1 KQGVMASPMFKPIGS
16 NSGGVS
22 GEGDNKFDV
31 FYKDLKETEK
41 RDSVLT
47 SKQQIDRLLRPGA
60 SYANLN
66 PFEVL
71 QVDPK
76 TPIDEIKK
84 KFRRMSILVHPD
96 KNQDDSERAQKA
108 FDELTKAWRCLE
120 NESTRQKC
128 LDIVEEAEA
137 IVTKR
142 TEERKKQLKR
152 EGKDTRVDEDDPE
165 KLKRAVY
172 VQTMK
177 LFADMERKRRQ
188 QETRDQ
194 EERKRKRDLEI
205 EEEEQRKAEK
215 EWQKNFEE
223 SRVNRVNSWKDF
235 QKGKSAKKFKGFK
248 PPKHKAEARD

>member
-1 KQGVMASPMFKPIGS
+1 MPISIHLKCCRCPFLSIQTKTRMIQKELRKHLMSSSACATRPKDFKI
-16 NSGGVS
+16 
-22 GEGDNKFDV
+22 F
-31 FYKDLKETEK
+31 
-41 RDSVLT
+41 T
-47 SKQQIDRLLRPGA
+47 SWK
-60 SYANLN
+60 
-66 PFEVL
+66 
-71 QVDPK
+71 
-76 TPIDEIKK
+76 
-84 KFRRMSILVHPD
+84 
-96 KNQDDSERAQKA
+96 
-108 FDELTKAWRCLE
+108 ELTKAWRCLE

-215 EWQKNFEE
+215 EWQKNFEADLHASLLALDPISHRTWNALE
-223 SRVNRVNSWKDF
+223 CAFTNPHEVMWVLHSSLFSKACVD
-235 QKGKSAKKFKGFK
+235 GGFK
-248 PPKHKAEARD
+248 QMGRDASSSIEMSLVLPG